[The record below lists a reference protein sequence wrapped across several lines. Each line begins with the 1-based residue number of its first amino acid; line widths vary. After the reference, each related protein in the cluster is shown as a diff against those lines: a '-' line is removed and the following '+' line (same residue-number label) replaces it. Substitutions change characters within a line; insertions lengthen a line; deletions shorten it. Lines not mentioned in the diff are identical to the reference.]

1 MEEEEEAGREEE
13 EEEEE
18 ESVGACSYRV
28 TLEEKKEKINSRRNA
43 YFARNSPN
51 KTWLVYFSSRLY
63 LTFHFTGRILRFVNK
78 LLNSIPGPH
87 GPPCLSAYTDS

>member
-1 MEEEEEAGREEE
+1 MEKEEEAGREE

-43 YFARNSPN
+43 FFAKNSPN
-51 KTWLVYFSSRLY
+51 KYLLVFSQ
-63 LTFHFTGRILRFVNK
+63 TF
-78 LLNSIPGPH
+78 
-87 GPPCLSAYTDS
+87 

>member
-28 TLEEKKEKINSRRNA
+28 TLEEKEEKINSRRNA
-43 YFARNSPN
+43 YFVKKFA
-51 KTWLVYFSSRLY
+51 K
-63 LTFHFTGRILRFVNK
+63 
-78 LLNSIPGPH
+78 
-87 GPPCLSAYTDS
+87 